1 MATVN
6 TPMRDWSAFIGV
18 GIGTASPGALL
29 DVAGIAWLTG
39 TPAQSQGTP
48 HLYLKGATTGPQLI
62 RLDNNSGANAMV
74 VGLDQSAGGALASGS
89 LAYSAVIGSVS
100 NVATH
105 LMANNA
111 VKMTILGSGNVGIG
125 TTSPD
130 TKLQVVGDTK
140 LGDDNTNYLE
150 VSSTGDATFVG
161 SAGLQFAQIYEED
174 GSSTLALAAQDT
186 FYQITAFSANGESN
200 GATPDHTNDH
210 ITVAKAGMYLVTLNM
225 SFSQTTAVSI
235 EYDFHIQ
242 TNNGANDFPQ
252 ASAHRDTAGNQTV
265 GNCGTTGIIDLAAN
279 DTVELWVE
287 RLTGGATTR
296 TITISQC
303 SITLTQIGGT

>member
-18 GIGTASPGALL
+18 GIGTTTPGYELE
-29 DVAGIAWLTG
+29 VAGDIKLSGGAYSLYGQSTNSLITLSNAVGSTLEYLNFGTVEASGNGIVLYTG
-39 TPAQSQGTP
+39 T
-48 HLYLKGATTGPQLI
+48 GAGVTERVRVTT
-62 RLDNNSGANAMV
+62 A
-74 VGLDQSAGGALASGS
+74 
-89 LAYSAVIGSVS
+89 
-100 NVATH
+100 
-105 LMANNA
+105 
-111 VKMTILGSGNVGIG
+111 GNVGIN